1 MNKMDPR
8 LFAIGTGAVA
18 GVNVLATDNDPLAI
32 ASGLAIGGGAGALM
46 NISMPDDLND
56 RANRSINNV
65 RKNVDITTTTGR
77 VQTFNELK
85 ISVQDLAS
93 NMAKTST
100 STATEFDRRTPFG
113 SLNKNTYDDFTRYI
127 SNMTSE
133 ESLKELQLALQNKS
147 DDIFL
152 HTSDID
158 RNLAK
163 DVKHVTKVKEGANLK
178 SKRDALSSELR
189 RMGYRGDELNNK
201 LLMFEPLLKDHKA
214 NIQIGDGVLDLDGV
228 GKIQLTH
235 EIGTG
240 NEKALVYANNRNM
253 YDVKRV
259 NVFGSSILADKD
271 STAVAKAIG
280 IEMADLFDLNAQFNS
295 VKGMAPDD
303 AIAML
308 AGTGKLSKEQLR
320 DFVSAMNSNY
330 NYNENMSGDFK
341 SHLLGHGGPV
351 NKPSS
356 YSIASSNTVDYKT
369 TLNLTDEGT
378 LDTTRPF
385 SGIGITSR
393 DGIQKSPIK
402 QLQDKLSKMTNTV
415 LHGVSADHVTQLP
428 ATGSV
433 TNSPFS
439 LHSPIERNPM
449 TVNNRLTVAT
459 LDTNI
464 NNTVKDIVN
473 ALGGKHQY
481 ASAVAMQ
488 AFSINPETELVDI
501 NDPNKKINLSDKL
514 ATMFGSDKST
524 GDGYGLANKNIT
536 NRVTT
541 EGISSLVMKKTASNN
556 YLVTNAAMK
565 KHLLGQLSIDDMRRE
580 ALTGSTMFSNKTE
593 AALIRARDRLEGLSG
608 AFKSGK
614 AEEIFDVLKG
624 QHRSFGKYNSY
635 QDFLKANKGLGQAS
649 DKFAYMQDLATKTS
663 LGSALKPDS
672 LYSQNR
678 KENSH
683 IKIVNEMRKVDKQF
697 TRIKQAVSSSNF
709 SGATDILNDLLAH
722 NETAKLYR
730 ESAEAYFPKPGSRIG
745 FNSDMSPLTIKESY
759 KFLEFE
765 GVVRAVDG
773 STDDVREAIQFMYKG
788 INKAG
793 LETISKTYGVSS
805 KEQLRHVDGD
815 VFGRMGLLHS
825 LAKDG
830 KLQMDKGAFVLSLAN
845 SSKPV
850 RLKQSQLTG
859 SNLMKEMEKVGASKA
874 DIAMVKERLDFFKN
888 VGTISEESGSSMRN
902 AETLYKNLANGDE
915 AAIRTQLTSS
925 TIADS
930 LMNRVKSG
938 NLSENQLKGLSNF
951 AISLSH
957 DKASADYLITSL
969 TSLKMS
975 SDLKVSNY
983 TNAVGTADADNQ
995 LHALRTFAAD
1005 TLGDK
1010 SYLTG
1015 NFNIKKFDKAFT
1027 SQQQWMMSFYQDPAA
1042 VAHLVNSPGDLN
1054 RLSSVFM
1061 AERTYRDSSIGDS
1074 VLKLASFNTRTEFET
1089 GAGKIGKSM
1098 SWNSQTQ
1105 LKMNGMTDS
1114 DLAFFGKFNTSN
1126 MADLK
1131 AVMSIRLE
1139 NVATINSQINE
1150 SNIKEVSTALRQ
1162 NISKKRDALAN
1173 AGVKIDDLHGT
1184 YQLSTPNKLGFKN
1197 VPIMLEDTSLFGS
1210 YTDKDG
1216 MIQDR
1221 NLNTVISKIID
1232 DDLKLRQPNLLKS
1245 ERQAYQTRIDEGLTH
1260 LANTLKT
1267 SLGGQDNLMKK
1278 AYARDA
1284 THSRYSTMV
1293 PVGGSLNELS
1303 ETKSAVSVSSEGLLK
1318 RFQQLGFDYKSMKD
1332 IEKGGHLEKSKGGLL
1347 KVFAD
1352 RANNVPLFGI
1362 INREPATGP
1371 GSARFVEYYLDK
1383 TLANDSK
1390 SLNIGRDDR
1399 LYKYFQFGDFDLDH
1413 TLEYMPDF
1421 KSKQYD
1427 PEIFKNMLA
1436 KGTKVNQDLFD
1447 TVEYARLLGVKG
1459 SGKNQV
1465 KSLFQVYEEN
1475 QGNFKSTADW
1485 YDKYAEEMMLSKQKA
1500 GDRKSISPTVTKLA
1514 ADINDAIAGS
1524 GGDEAVAMRSR
1535 VLSHYFVENLLKSQH
1550 IDNKTYGK
1558 NPVSVAEQLSKY
1570 MYEKGTDRSRFNQE
1584 FANYI
1589 EDTVIKNIKASD
1601 MADDMK
1607 KGLIDQTEEAIKLI
1621 QTSVSKYDPD
1631 AGPKN
1636 PMVWAKTQTAE
1647 KVPSS
1652 IDNLIK
1658 AITGKAANVRI
1669 LGVSEEF
1676 INEGNELS
1684 LAQRGKLG
1692 YHKALE
1698 ILKHNIGNNKKLL
1711 ATTAGITVGAALL
1724 TQKTPQFGESR
1735 AEANPSGMLMAPSKS
1750 MLEDTANQ
1758 ASSQG
1763 SLNRAVEYIRP
1774 YRKDN
1779 SYVGIQASQTG
1790 ENRNLNQDIE
1800 HFMFGDGLSSARI
1813 INNMQ
1818 S

>member
-18 GVNVLATDNDPLAI
+18 GVNILATDNDPLAI

-46 NISMPDDLND
+46 NISMPDDLDD

-65 RKNVDITTTTGR
+65 RKNVDVSTTTGR

-85 ISVQDLAS
+85 RSVQDLAS
-93 NMAKTST
+93 NLAKTST
-100 STATEFDRRTPFG
+100 NTATEFSRNSPFG
-113 SLNKNTYDDFTRYI
+113 SLNKNTYDDFTRYV

-158 RNLAK
+158 KNLSK
-163 DVKHVTKVKEGANLK
+163 DVKSVTKIKEGANLK
-178 SKRDALSSELR
+178 SKRDALSSELK
-189 RMGYRGDELNNK
+189 RMGYEGEALNNK

-214 NIQIGDGVLDLDGV
+214 NMQIGDGVLDLDGI

-240 NEKALVYANNRNM
+240 NEKALVYTNNRNM

-280 IEMADLFDLNAQFNS
+280 IEMAELFDLNAQFNS
-295 VKGMAPDD
+295 VKGMAPDE
-303 AIAML
+303 AIAMM
-308 AGTGKLSKEQLR
+308 AASGKLSKEQLS
-320 DFVSAMNSNY
+320 DFVNSMNSHY
-330 NYNENMSGDFK
+330 SYNEDMSGDLK
-341 SHLLGHGGPV
+341 SHLLGNSGPV

-356 YSIASSNTVDYKT
+356 FSISSSNTVDYKT
-369 TLNLTDEGT
+369 ALNFTEDGQ
-378 LDTTRPF
+378 LDLTRPF
-385 SGIGITSR
+385 SGIGVTSK
-393 DGIQKSPIK
+393 DGISKSPIK

-415 LHGVSADHVTQLP
+415 FHDVSADHVTQLP
-428 ATGSV
+428 ATGSE
-433 TNSPFS
+433 TNKPFS
-439 LHSPIERNPM
+439 IHSPIERNPM

-473 ALGGKHQY
+473 SLGGKHQY
-481 ASAVAMQ
+481 ASAVALQ
-488 AFSINPETELVDI
+488 AFSI
-501 NDPNKKINLSDKL
+501 DPNKELIDVKNGTKINLSDKL
-514 ATMFGSDKST
+514 ASMFGSDKST
-524 GDGYGLANKNIT
+524 GDGYGLANRDIT

-541 EGISSLVMKKTASNN
+541 EGTSSLVMKKTASNN
-556 YLVTNAAMK
+556 YLVANEAMK
-565 KHLLGQLSIDDMRRE
+565 RHLLGQLSIEDMRKE
-580 ALTGSTMFSNKTE
+580 ALTGSTVFSAKTE
-593 AALIRARDRLEGLSG
+593 AALIKARDRLAGLEG

-614 AEEIFDVLKG
+614 AEEVFEVLKS
-624 QHRSFGKYNSY
+624 QHRSFEKYNSY
-635 QDFLKANKGLGQAS
+635 KDLLKANKSLSRSKDQ
-649 DKFAYMQDLATKTS
+649 FAFMKDLASKTA
-663 LGSALKPDS
+663 LGGALKPDS
-672 LYSQNR
+672 LYSQSR
-678 KENSH
+678 KDNSH
-683 IKIVNEMRKVDKQF
+683 IKIVNQMSKVDKQF
-697 TRIKQAVSSSNF
+697 MRVKQAMSTSNF
-709 SGATDILNDLLAH
+709 SDATSILNDLIEH

-730 ESAEAYFPKPGSRIG
+730 ESAEAYFPKPGSRLG
-745 FNSDMSPLTIKESY
+745 YNSDMTPLTLKESY
-759 KFLEFE
+759 RYLEFE
-765 GVVRAVDG
+765 GAVRAVDG

-788 INKAG
+788 VNKAG
-793 LETISKTYGVSS
+793 METISKTFGVSS
-805 KEQLRHVDGD
+805 KEQIRHIDGD
-815 VFGRMGLLHS
+815 VFGKMGLLHS

-830 KLQMDKGAFVLSLAN
+830 KLEMEGGAFVLSLAN
-845 SSKPV
+845 SAKPV
-850 RLKQSQLTG
+850 KLKQSQLTG
-859 SNLMKEMEKVGASKA
+859 SNLMKEMEKAGASKA

-888 VGTISEESGSSMRN
+888 VGTISEEDGSGMKN
-902 AETLYKNLANGDE
+902 AEALYKNLASKDE
-915 AAIRTQLTSS
+915 AAIRARLDST

-930 LMNRVKSG
+930 IMNRVNAG

-951 AISLSH
+951 AVSLSH
-957 DKASADYLITSL
+957 DRASADYLVTSL

-975 SDLKVSNY
+975 RDLKVSNY
-983 TNAVGTADADNQ
+983 TNAIGTSDADNQ
-995 LHALRTFAAD
+995 LQALRAFAAD
-1005 TLGDK
+1005 TLGDN

-1015 NFNIKKFDKAFT
+1015 KFDNKKFDKAFA
-1027 SQQQWMMSFYQDPAA
+1027 SQQQWMMSFYQDADA
-1042 VAHLVNSPGDLN
+1042 VTKLVNNPNDLN
-1054 RLSSVFM
+1054 KLSNIFM
-1061 AERTYRDSSIGDS
+1061 AERTYRSADIGDS
-1074 VLKLASFNTRTEFET
+1074 VLKLSSFNRRTESET
-1089 GAGKIGKSM
+1089 GAGKTGKSM

-1105 LKMNGMTDS
+1105 LKMNGLTDS
-1114 DLAFFGKFNTSN
+1114 DLSFFGKFNTSN
-1126 MADLK
+1126 LADLK
-1131 AVMSIRLE
+1131 AVMAIRLE
-1139 NVATINSQINE
+1139 NVATINSQINDG
-1150 SNIKEVSTALRQ
+1150 NITEVRAALRE
-1162 NISKKRDALAN
+1162 NISKKRDALAK
-1173 AGVKIDDLHGT
+1173 AGVKVDDLHAT

-1197 VPIMLEDTSLFGS
+1197 VPVMLEDTSLFGS
-1210 YTDKDG
+1210 YTDNDG
-1216 MIQDR
+1216 IIKDR

-1232 DDLKLRQPNLLKS
+1232 DDLKLRNGNLLKS
-1245 ERQAYQTRIDEGLTH
+1245 ERQAYQARIEDGLTH

-1293 PVGGSLNELS
+1293 PIGGELNTLS
-1303 ETKSAVSVSSEGLLK
+1303 KTNASVVSVSSEGLLK
-1318 RFQQLGFDYKSMKD
+1318 RFQQLGFDYQSMSD
-1332 IEKGGHLEKSKGGLL
+1332 IEKGGHLEKSSGGLM

-1352 RANNVPLFGI
+1352 KKNNVPLFGI

-1383 TLANDSK
+1383 TLTNDSK

-1421 KSKQYD
+1421 KSNQYD
-1427 PEIFKNMLA
+1427 PEIFKSMLA
-1436 KGTKVNQDLFD
+1436 KGTKVNQDLFN
-1447 TVEYARLLGVKG
+1447 TINYAQLLGVKG
-1459 SGKNQV
+1459 SGKDKV

-1475 QGNFKSTADW
+1475 QGNFKSTAEW
-1485 YDKYAEEMMLSKQKA
+1485 YDKYAEEMLLSKQKA

-1524 GGDEAVAMRSR
+1524 GGDADVSMRAR

-1589 EDTVIKNIKASD
+1589 EDTVIKNIKASG
-1601 MADDMK
+1601 MDDAAK

-1647 KVPSS
+1647 KVSSS

-1658 AITGKAANVRI
+1658 AIIGKAANVRI

-1711 ATTAGITVGAALL
+1711 ATTAGLTVGAALL

-1790 ENRNLNQDIE
+1790 ENRNLNQDIDN
-1800 HFMFGDGLSSARI
+1800 FIFGDGLSSARI